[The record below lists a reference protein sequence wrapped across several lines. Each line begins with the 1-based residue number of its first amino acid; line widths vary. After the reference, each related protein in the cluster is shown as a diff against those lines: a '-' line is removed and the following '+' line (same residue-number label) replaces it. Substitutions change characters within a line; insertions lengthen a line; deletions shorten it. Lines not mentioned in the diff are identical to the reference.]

1 MSHKFASI
9 VGIVTSITN
18 VSPLTGSTVLGY
30 TVIYRTV
37 QQLFK

>member
-18 VSPLTGSTVLGY
+18 VSPLTDSTVLGY
-30 TVIYRTV
+30 TVIYGTV
-37 QQLFK
+37 TTL